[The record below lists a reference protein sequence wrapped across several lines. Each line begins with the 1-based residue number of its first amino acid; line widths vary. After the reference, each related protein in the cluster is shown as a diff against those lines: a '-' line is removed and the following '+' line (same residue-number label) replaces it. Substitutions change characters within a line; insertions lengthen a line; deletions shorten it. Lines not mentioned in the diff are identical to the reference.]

1 MCCWLTF
8 QHKNKTIVT
17 QENNRNQ
24 CVIGKTRKNQEK
36 LDFRKKNN
44 RNQCVFDKWYKKS
57 KKRDCHAKN
66 NDSNQYGVC
75 INVWEF
81 KQN

>member
-1 MCCWLTF
+1 M
-8 QHKNKTIVT
+8 VT

-24 CVIGKTRKNQEK
+24 CVIGKNMRIQAK
-36 LDFRKKNN
+36 LEFRKKNN
-44 RNQCVFDKWYKKS
+44 RNQCVFYKWYKIQRKGTVTQ
-57 KKRDCHAKN
+57 N
-66 NDSNQYGVC
+66 NNSNQYGVC